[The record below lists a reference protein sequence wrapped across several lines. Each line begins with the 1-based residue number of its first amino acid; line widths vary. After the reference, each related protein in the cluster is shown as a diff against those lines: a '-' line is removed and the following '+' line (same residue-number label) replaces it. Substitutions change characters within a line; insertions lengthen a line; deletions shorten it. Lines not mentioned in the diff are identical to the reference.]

1 MNVELDDKQL
11 EELINK
17 AFNDGYMQ
25 GFKNGIR
32 YVACVRFRGYCR
44 HRPCTAAQGVFCC
57 RECPYQQACLSKC
70 YRSIRDDREG

>member
-32 YVACVRFRGYCR
+32 YVKNIVEELDG
-44 HRPCTAAQGVFCC
+44 G
-57 RECPYQQACLSKC
+57 EK
-70 YRSIRDDREG
+70 

>member
-11 EELINK
+11 EELIDK

-32 YVACVRFRGYCR
+32 YVKNIIEELDEV
-44 HRPCTAAQGVFCC
+44 
-57 RECPYQQACLSKC
+57 E
-70 YRSIRDDREG
+70 E